1 MAAFRGVFLVIF
13 CFYYFYFYFYP
24 FGAEA
29 VRDAGDPKGATSRR
43 VPR

>member
-1 MAAFRGVFLVIF
+1 MAAFCFCSDLLFFL
-13 CFYYFYFYFYP
+13 FYFYFYP